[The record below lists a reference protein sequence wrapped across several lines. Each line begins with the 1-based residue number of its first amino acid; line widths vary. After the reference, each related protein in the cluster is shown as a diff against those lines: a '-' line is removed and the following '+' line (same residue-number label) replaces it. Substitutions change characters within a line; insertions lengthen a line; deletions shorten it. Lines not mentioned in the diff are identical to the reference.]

1 MAHFPGFSEIY
12 SRVTEIAVK
21 NRISYQRDFMRSP
34 KNSAVGTQINQEG
47 FVTDMNTQEYS
58 QILRLHLLDMAR
70 ETQRG
75 VDYAIKAY
83 KLGNPEFCTIV
94 RECTYDIGV
103 LHREITGL
111 ARDLLAMELP
121 GESNLRYILA
131 SERIANAMRVVHA
144 QAVEIA
150 ANSMR
155 IVENGGGLGC
165 AELAT
170 MGDLVNSLVRLS
182 VVALFEEDVEHA
194 ELARRS
200 SGVGRLFES
209 TFYDWYRTID
219 HRARAQAEF
228 ERAITKQ
235 LGYIALQTYEV
246 AGAIVF
252 WLDDSV
258 GASATDIDERTLASH
273 ETT

>member
-1 MAHFPGFSEIY
+1 
-12 SRVTEIAVK
+12 
-21 NRISYQRDFMRSP
+21 
-34 KNSAVGTQINQEG
+34 
-47 FVTDMNTQEYS
+47 MNTHEYS
-58 QILRLHLLDMAR
+58 EILRLNLLDMAR
-70 ETQRG
+70 VTQRG

-83 KLGNPEFCTIV
+83 KLGNPEFCSSV
-94 RECTYDIGV
+94 RECAYEIDV
-103 LHREITGL
+103 LHREITEL
-111 ARDLLAMELP
+111 VRDLLAMELP
-121 GESNLRYILA
+121 GESDLRYMLA
-131 SERIANAMRVVHA
+131 SELIGNALRVIYG

-155 IVENGGGLGC
+155 IIENGGGLGC

-182 VVALFEEDVEHA
+182 VVALFEKDVQHA
-194 ELARRS
+194 ELVRRC

-219 HRARAQAEF
+219 HSARAQAEF
-228 ERAITKQ
+228 ERAITKH

-246 AGAIVF
+246 AGAILF

-258 GASATDIDERTLASH
+258 GALPADVDERTLASH
-273 ETT
+273 ETTSTVSNSRPRMVRVRVTPSRNSITMTPSS

>member
-1 MAHFPGFSEIY
+1 
-12 SRVTEIAVK
+12 
-21 NRISYQRDFMRSP
+21 
-34 KNSAVGTQINQEG
+34 
-47 FVTDMNTQEYS
+47 MNTYEYG

-70 ETQRG
+70 GTQRG

-83 KLGNPEFCTIV
+83 KLGNPEFCTVV
-94 RECTYDIGV
+94 RECTYDIDV
-103 LHREITGL
+103 LHREITEL
-111 ARDLLAMELP
+111 VRDLLAMELP
-121 GESNLRYILA
+121 GESDLRCILA
-131 SERIANAMRVVHA
+131 SERIANAMRVVHS

-194 ELARRS
+194 ELVQRC
-200 SGVGRLFES
+200 SGVGRLFGS

-228 ERAITKQ
+228 ERAITKH

-258 GASATDIDERTLASH
+258 GALAADVDERTLASH
-273 ETT
+273 ETTSAVSNGRPWMV